1 MSKQKTRKSITRRFR
16 ITKKGKVLRRQG
28 FRRHL
33 NVKKSSR
40 KKRKLKRVI
49 EMKPTY
55 AKKIKKAVGYRK
67 RVKKASRRFLKS
79 EDKTKKPKRRNKT

>member
-1 MSKQKTRKSITRRFR
+1 MPKQKTKKSLTKRFR

-40 KKRKLKRVI
+40 KKRKLGRIVQMNKI
-49 EMKPTY
+49 Y
-55 AKKIKKAVGYRK
+55 AKK
-67 RVKKASRRFLKS
+67 VKKALGHRTRTKKTIRKMKAKN
-79 EDKTKKPKRRNKT
+79 KTKSKRHAEK